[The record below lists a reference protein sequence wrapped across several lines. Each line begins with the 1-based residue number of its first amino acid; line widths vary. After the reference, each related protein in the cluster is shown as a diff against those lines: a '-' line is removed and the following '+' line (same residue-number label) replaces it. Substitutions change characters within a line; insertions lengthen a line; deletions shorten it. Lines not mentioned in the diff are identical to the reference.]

1 MEASRASRAATRDH
15 SLAATSAAPS
25 ASVNC
30 DLCGWN
36 MPLPDH
42 CREQG
47 AVLGLLVC
55 TACIEDQLE
64 ARVQ

>member
-1 MEASRASRAATRDH
+1 MEASRANRAVRGTTASH
-15 SLAATSAAPS
+15 PANAQPS

-36 MPLPDH
+36 MPLPAH
-42 CREQG
+42 CIEQG

-55 TACIEDQLE
+55 SACIEDQLE